1 MAEGAWIFLSH
12 SNYDFDKVREVRN
25 VLEQKGHHPLIF
37 FLKCLSDDDEIDDL
51 IRREIES
58 RSWFILCDS
67 ANASKSRWVQEEI
80 RIIKGLPTKTYTQI
94 NLDDPLLNLE
104 SELFSL
110 TRKASVF
117 LSYSKSDSTLAGKIR
132 DGLRRHD
139 FGVFSDLE
147 LRPGEDWQARIQ
159 AELHNAAR
167 VGAVLI
173 LISRESVRSKWQQRE
188 VDLAAEISTVE
199 YGRSNIIPVYI
210 DGGLEVLEQTSPSM
224 REHLSTIKGMDFST
238 RRFEEDMAVLM
249 TRLRE
254 FEWIR

>member
-1 MAEGAWIFLSH
+1 MSDGYVPHCETAGRIMAEGAWIFLSH

-147 LRPGEDWQARIQ
+147 LR
-159 AELHNAAR
+159 
-167 VGAVLI
+167 
-173 LISRESVRSKWQQRE
+173 
-188 VDLAAEISTVE
+188 
-199 YGRSNIIPVYI
+199 
-210 DGGLEVLEQTSPSM
+210 
-224 REHLSTIKGMDFST
+224 
-238 RRFEEDMAVLM
+238 
-249 TRLRE
+249 LR
-254 FEWIR
+254 